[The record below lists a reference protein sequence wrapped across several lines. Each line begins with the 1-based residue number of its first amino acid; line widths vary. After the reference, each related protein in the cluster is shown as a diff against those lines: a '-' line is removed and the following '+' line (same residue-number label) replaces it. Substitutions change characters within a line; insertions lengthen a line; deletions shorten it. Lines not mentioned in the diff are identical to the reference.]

1 MNVLDLFSGIGGFSL
16 GLERAGMRTV
26 AFCEI
31 DKFCREVLAK
41 HWPDVPCYE
50 DVTTA
55 DFPAADIVVGG
66 FPCQDVS
73 LAGRRAGIT
82 GERSGLYR
90 ELIRALRVVRPR
102 HAIVENVAALLGDGL
117 DLVLGDMAESGL
129 DAEWDCVPACAIGAP
144 HERDRIW
151 IVAHANGFHGWRG
164 AGWQDGPQAGDGADA
179 KAPARD
185 VADIAREQVGI
196 AGQPRQHE
204 RVGSTH
210 PDAESERRGSW
221 WPRRP
226 PDSFAGVRVEAR
238 RNAADPYGARLA
250 FRSGLT
256 RDAWEKLAPAER
268 DSLSNGGQSVWPDEP
283 ALSGVDDGIPDWMDR
298 VKTTGNTVLPQIPE
312 IIGRTIIEAKRTQL
326 AK

>member
-31 DKFCREVLAK
+31 DRFCREVLAK
-41 HWPDVPCYE
+41 HWPGVPCYE

-117 DLVLGDMAESGL
+117 DLVLGDMAESGF

-144 HERDRIW
+144 HERDRVW
-151 IVAHANGFHGWRG
+151 IVAHANGEHGWRG
-164 AGWQDGPQAGDGADA
+164 AGWQDGAQVGNGSDA
-179 KAPARD
+179 PTASRDAANAPS
-185 VADIAREQVGI
+185 EQVGP

-204 RVGSTH
+204 RMGAAN
-210 PDAESERRGSW
+210 PDAESERRGPW

-226 PDSFAGVRVEAR
+226 PDSFAGVRDETR
-238 RNAADPYGARLA
+238 WNATDPYGARLA
-250 FRSGLT
+250 FRAGLT
-256 RDAWEKLAPAER
+256 RHAWEKLTPAER
-268 DSLSNGGQSVWPDEP
+268 DRLSDGGQSVWPNEP

-312 IIGRTIIEAKRTQL
+312 IIGRTIMKAAT
-326 AK
+326 